1 LPFVLHAQIRNA
13 VACCNSFLKFLTT
26 RSESESARNY
36 NNNKARGSYKTG
48 TSKKIQAGR
57 DSNPRRKSK
66 WKIFLT
72 AQVKQSRF
80 SEIKIT
86 RKNFQL
92 SKALQNIR
100 RIHHYGGTHL
110 FEDSGPESPRLA
122 LGATS
127 VGYSHSLA
135 HCRRPPTCSK
145 EPAGVVVFVFV
156 DAASSSHHSDQ
167 TQHWL

>member
-1 LPFVLHAQIRNA
+1 VF
-13 VACCNSFLKFLTT
+13 CNSFLKFLTT
-26 RSESESARNY
+26 RPESESARNY
-36 NNNKARGSYKTG
+36 NNNQARGSHETE

-57 DSNPRRKSK
+57 DSNLRRKSK
-66 WKIFLT
+66 WKLSLT
-72 AQVKQSRF
+72 AQLKQSRF
-80 SEIKIT
+80 SKTKIT

-100 RIHHYGGTHL
+100 RIHHYGITHL
-110 FEDSGPESPRLA
+110 FEDSRPESPRLA

-127 VGYSHSLA
+127 VGCSHSLA

-145 EPAGVVVFVFV
+145 EPAGVVVFVVVV

-167 TQHWL
+167 TQHLL